1 MRSFFFALLLAACA
15 TTSTS
20 TAQHP
25 TNVAHVRLAIA
36 SAMQT
41 QAPERTIA
49 SMGKTTDD
57 RAIVYTKTK
66 AGARQEETWVRD
78 TSGWHLDHAVA
89 IDGGA
94 AAAEGQL

>member
-15 TTSTS
+15 TTN

-49 SMGKTTDD
+49 SA
-57 RAIVYTKTK
+57 RAP
-66 AGARQEETWVRD
+66 R
-78 TSGWHLDHAVA
+78 
-89 IDGGA
+89 
-94 AAAEGQL
+94 

>member
-15 TTSTS
+15 TTN

-36 SAMQT
+36 SAMHS

-57 RAIVYTKTK
+57 RAVVYTKTK
-66 AGARQEETWVRD
+66 AGSRQEETWVRD